1 MIATHALEDLLA
13 SLDTEARLLTDLR
26 DTLARQ
32 RAGVAADDVAQ
43 VDAATHAVSRALLTL
58 EEAGRRR
65 LELIDAL
72 TGGGEGRLS
81 EVEELFGPDAR
92 LSDVRSR
99 LRTTAELVVRDLTI
113 NQTVLRR
120 ALRSGEAYLQMLLAP
135 AAGPKAGYTAGPVPV
150 EESARGVLL
159 NRSA

>member
-13 SLDTEARLLTDLR
+13 SLETEARLLADLR

-32 RAGVAADDVAQ
+32 RAGVAADDVAR

-72 TGGGEGRLS
+72 TGGSDSRLS
-81 EVEELFGPDAR
+81 EVEELLGPDAR
-92 LSDVRSR
+92 LRDVRTR

-135 AAGPKAGYTAGPVPV
+135 AAGPKAGYTAGPVPA
-150 EESARGVLL
+150 EEPARGVLL